1 MRMTAGAGHAL
12 TKVPYTICTTVA
24 LSGGLY
30 FTRSNDVFQ
39 VEV

>member
-1 MRMTAGAGHAL
+1 MRMTAGAGQTQ
-12 TKVPYTICTTVA
+12 TKDPCTICTTVA
-24 LSGGLY
+24 LSEGLY